1 MRVELMESRSGRL
14 GLRATQSV
22 GAMNHLTLQVR
33 ELNSISINDAN
44 TANPSCSQIKKKR

>member
-1 MRVELMESRSGRL
+1 MRIERMNTLSGRSGF
-14 GLRATQSV
+14 RATDSI

-44 TANPSCSQIKKKR
+44 TTNPCCS